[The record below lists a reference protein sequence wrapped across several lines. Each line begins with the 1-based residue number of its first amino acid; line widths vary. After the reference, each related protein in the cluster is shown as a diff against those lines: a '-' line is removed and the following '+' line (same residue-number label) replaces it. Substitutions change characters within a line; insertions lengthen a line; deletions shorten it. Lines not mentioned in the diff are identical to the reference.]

1 MNMSYE
7 LHLTDNGAQYN
18 ALSRIF
24 RERARKAKHLRP
36 RFITGGR
43 RVELNESLSG
53 ATLR

>member
-7 LHLTDNGAQYN
+7 LHLTDNAAQHN
-18 ALSRIF
+18 ALSHIF
-24 RERARKAKHLRP
+24 RERVRKAKHLRLG
-36 RFITGGR
+36 FITGGR